1 MDECPKRIPAQ
12 LSRHVLQ
19 SNPRSDVPDVS
30 WIRESDATSG
40 VSRRFLK
47 EGFVFCITTDD
58 PIQRDDVGGKKLTG
72 NPYEITVDES
82 DRVASASTRRL
93 RGRRRDIRGRQVD
106 TDRFRQSSLDQL
118 KRQRTDPG
126 SDIEQPPVWWPNLRN
141 ARQQET
147 RRGPRPLGTVVC
159 EIFRRSLLAKL
170 SFRGG
175 ADARTTTAHRHLLR
189 TADRFTPMTP

>member
-93 RGRRRDIRGRQVD
+93 RGRRRDIRT
-106 TDRFRQSSLDQL
+106 TDRY
-118 KRQRTDPG
+118 
-126 SDIEQPPVWWPNLRN
+126 
-141 ARQQET
+141 
-147 RRGPRPLGTVVC
+147 
-159 EIFRRSLLAKL
+159 RSLPSVLA
-170 SFRGG
+170 
-175 ADARTTTAHRHLLR
+175 
-189 TADRFTPMTP
+189 